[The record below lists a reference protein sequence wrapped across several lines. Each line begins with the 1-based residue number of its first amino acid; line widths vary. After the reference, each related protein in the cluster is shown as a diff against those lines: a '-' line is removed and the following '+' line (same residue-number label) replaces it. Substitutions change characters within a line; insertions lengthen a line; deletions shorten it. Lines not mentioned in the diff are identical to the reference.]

1 MSGTRV
7 VGVIICVLLIGRVV
21 QADVEIVSQTLD
33 HTDNWYFYT
42 PGEILD
48 HPPHYRGM
56 WEDWGWTH
64 DMGGLV
70 PEGATGVQWAT
81 LWIDAWDV
89 DLNVDFGRGEIDV
102 IYINDVEMGILDDTG
117 GRNWETSRFTLPPS
131 LLDDLWQDG
140 EVYVYMDIDTASG
153 GHRVALDNSILTVSY
168 FVNAIPEPA
177 TLGLLGFG
185 GLVMLKRRRR
195 QA

>member
-7 VGVIICVLLIGRVV
+7 VGVVVCVLLFGCVA
-21 QADVEIVSQTLD
+21 QAEVEIVSQTLD
-33 HTDNWYFYT
+33 YTYSENFYV
-42 PGEILD
+42 PGAVDD
-48 HPPHYRGM
+48 HQPHYRGM

-64 DMGGLV
+64 DMSSLV
-70 PEGATGVQWAT
+70 PAGATGVEWAT

-89 DLNVDFGRGEIDV
+89 DLVDGEIDA
-102 IYINDVEMGILDDTG
+102 IYINDVPMGILADTN
-117 GRNWETSRFTLPPS
+117 GRNWVTSRFTLPPS

-140 EVYVYMDIDTASG
+140 ELYVYMDIDTGSG
-153 GHRVALDNSILTVSY
+153 GHRVALDNSVLTVSY

-177 TLGLLGFG
+177 TLGLLGLG

-195 QA
+195 KI

>member
-7 VGVIICVLLIGRVV
+7 VGLVICVLLFGSVV
-21 QADVEIVSQTLD
+21 HADVEIVSQTLD
-33 HTDNWYFYT
+33 HTYSENFYT

-64 DMGGLV
+64 DMTGLV
-70 PEGATGVQWAT
+70 PDDATGIEWAT

-89 DLNVDFGRGEIDV
+89 DLTEGEIDV
-102 IYINDVEMGILDDTG
+102 IYINDVEMGILADTG
-117 GRNWETSRFTLPPS
+117 GRYWGTSRFTLPPS

-140 EVYVYMDIDTASG
+140 EVYVYMDIDTGSG
-153 GHRVALDNSILTVSY
+153 GHRVALDNSTLTVSY
-168 FVNAIPEPA
+168 NVIPEPA
-177 TLGLLGFG
+177 TLGLLGLG

-195 QA
+195 KA